1 MQAPIFVFSLPRSG
15 STLLQRVL
23 MSHDDVCSVAEPW
36 LLLPQV
42 YVLKE
47 KGTLSEYSSLTTHFA
62 VKDFINNLPHKEQ
75 DYNASLKTFI
85 LDLYSKQCQNDERYF
100 LDKTPRYYL
109 IIDDIVKLFP
119 EAKFI
124 FLFRNPIHAYASVV
138 TTWGNN
144 RFNKLR
150 SSYDD
155 IVLGTKLLSEGY
167 LKHKDKS
174 IAVNYETFVTDFET
188 ELRKITD
195 YLDLELNHSVLNNFN
210 AQNTKGSLGDPTG
223 VKKYTT
229 ISNKSIDAWK
239 NVFNS
244 SIRKKYAHWLLNEIS
259 DEDLKTQGY
268 DKEYIKE
275 EIKGLNSKKNGL
287 ILKDCV
293 DYFNNFLTRK
303 FKLNLILAKEFSWI
317 KKKYLS

>member
-1 MQAPIFVFSLPRSG
+1 MQAPIFIFSLPRSG

-36 LLLPQV
+36 LLLPQI
-42 YVLKE
+42 YTLKE
-47 KGTLSEYSSLTTHFA
+47 TGTLSEYSSLTTHLA
-62 VKDFINNLPHKEQ
+62 IQDFINNLPNKDQ

-85 LDLYSKQCQNDERYF
+85 LDLYAKQCQNNERYF

-109 IIDDIVKLFP
+109 IIDDIVNLFP

-124 FLFRNPIHAYASVV
+124 FLFRNPIHAYASAI

-167 LKHKDKS
+167 TKHQDKS
-174 IAVNYETFVTDFET
+174 IAVNYESFVTNFET
-188 ELRKITD
+188 ELKRITA
-195 YLDLELNHSVLNNFN
+195 YLDLDLNHSILNNFSE
-210 AQNTKGSLGDPTG
+210 QNTKGSLGDPTG
-223 VKKYTT
+223 VTKYTT

-239 NVFNS
+239 QVFNS
-244 SIRKKYAHWLLNEIS
+244 SIRKKYALWLLKEIS
-259 DEDLKTQGY
+259 AKDLETQGY
-268 DKEYIKE
+268 NKDNIIE
-275 EIKGLNSKKNGL
+275 EIKRLNSKNNHL
-287 ILKDCV
+287 ILKDSI
-293 DYFNNFLTRK
+293 DYFSNFLTRT
-303 FKLNLILAKEFSWI
+303 FKLNLVFSSKFSWI

>member
-1 MQAPIFVFSLPRSG
+1 MQAPIFIFSLPRSG

-23 MSHDDVCSVAEPW
+23 MSHEDVCSVAEPW
-36 LLLPQV
+36 LLLPQI

-62 VKDFINNLPHKEQ
+62 IKDFINNLPNKDQ

-124 FLFRNPIHAYASVV
+124 FLFRNPIHVYASVV

-174 IAVNYETFVTDFET
+174 IAVNYEAFVTDFEI

-195 YLDLELNHSVLNNFN
+195 YLDLELNESILNNFN
-210 AQNTKGSLGDPTG
+210 TQNTKGSLGDPTG

-244 SIRKKYAHWLLNEIS
+244 SIRKKYAHWLLGEIN
-259 DEDLKTQGY
+259 DKDLETQGY
-268 DKEYIKE
+268 NKNRIIE

-287 ILKDCV
+287 FLKDSV